1 LALVAAAVLF
11 SCASLDRP
19 YSGPVSD
26 HYDGRRFHLDHQPVK
41 GLGDVLKW
49 QLNRE
54 PGDPWVR
61 DLSPVEGPPP
71 PDRVPG
77 TELSIT
83 FVNHATVLIQTG
95 NVNLLTDPIWSE
107 RASPVSWSGPARYR
121 PPGLAFSRLPPI
133 DVVIIS
139 HNHYDHMDRN
149 TIHRLRQDH
158 DPLFIVPLGNC
169 DYLGLRGDQRCRE
182 LDWWQDI
189 EAADG
194 FRITAVP
201 VQHWSRRGMTDA
213 NAALWAGY
221 VIDGGGR
228 RFFFAGDTGMG
239 DHFARIRE
247 RLGPPDLAI
256 LPIGAYLPRWFMAY
270 QHIDPAEAVAAH
282 RQLGARRSMAMHYG
296 TFRLADEAQDQ
307 PRAELLSA
315 LDAAGLDRSLFWI
328 PPNGERRDAAAL
340 GLGPAAP

>member
-1 LALVAAAVLF
+1 MVAAAALF

-26 HYDGRRFHLDHQPVK
+26 HYDGRRFRLGDQPIK
-41 GLGDVLKW
+41 SLGDVLKW

-54 PGDPWVR
+54 PGGPWVR
-61 DLSPVEGPPP
+61 DLGPVEAPRP
-71 PDRVPG
+71 PDSVPG
-77 TELSIT
+77 AGLSIT

-95 NVNLLTDPIWSE
+95 DVNLLTDPIWSE
-107 RASPVSWSGPARYR
+107 RASPSAWLGPARYR
-121 PPGLAFSRLPPI
+121 PPGLPLSGLPPI
-133 DVVIIS
+133 HVVIVS
-139 HNHYDHMDRN
+139 HNHYDHMDRD
-149 TIHRLRQDH
+149 TLRRLRDDH
-158 DPLFIVPLGNC
+158 NPLFIVPLGNC
-169 DYLGLRGDQRCRE
+169 GYLGLRGDERCRE
-182 LDWWQDI
+182 LDWWQDL
-189 EAADG
+189 EPANG

-201 VQHWSRRGMTDA
+201 VQHWSRRGMLDT

-228 RFFFAGDTGMG
+228 RIFFAGDTGMG
-239 DHFARIRE
+239 DHFARIRD

-282 RQLGARRSMAMHYG
+282 LQLGARRSMAIHYG

-307 PRAELLSA
+307 PREELLSA
-315 LDAAGLDRSLFWI
+315 LDAAGLEPGLFWI
-328 PPNGERRDAAAL
+328 PSNGERRDAAAL
-340 GLGPAAP
+340 GLESSAP

>member
-1 LALVAAAVLF
+1 LAVVAAAALF

-26 HYDGRRFHLDHQPVK
+26 HYDGRRFHLGDQPIK
-41 GLGDVLKW
+41 SLGDVMKW
-49 QLNRE
+49 QLKRE
-54 PGDPWVR
+54 PGGPWVR
-61 DLSPVEGPPP
+61 DLDPVDAPRP
-71 PDRVPG
+71 PDSVAG
-77 TELSIT
+77 TGLSIT

-95 NVNLLTDPIWSE
+95 SVNLLTDPIWSE
-107 RASPVSWSGPARYR
+107 RASPSSWLGPARYR
-121 PPGLAFSRLPPI
+121 PPGLPLSRLPPI
-133 DVVIIS
+133 HAVIVS
-139 HNHYDHMDRN
+139 HNHYDHMDRD
-149 TIHRLRQDH
+149 TLRRLRDEH

-169 DYLGLRGDQRCRE
+169 GYMGLRGDPRCRE

-189 EAADG
+189 ELADG

-201 VQHWSRRGMTDA
+201 VQHWSRRGMLDT

-228 RFFFAGDTGMG
+228 RIFFAGDTGMG
-239 DHFARIRE
+239 DHFAGIRD

-282 RQLGARRSMAMHYG
+282 LQLGAGRSMAIHYG

-307 PRAELLSA
+307 PREELLGA
-315 LDAAGLDRSLFWI
+315 LDAAGLDPGLFWI
-328 PPNGERRDAAAL
+328 PSNGERRDAAAL
-340 GLGPAAP
+340 GLESPAP